1 MPQTSRIRNE
11 YLSFEGRYRKI
22 SKSLKRRRNRRKMT
36 RLQRDGFLG
45 LIITSAVAPIATNLL
60 SGIVSKLFYYVNL
73 IEKNK
78 TYIKKSLG
86 IFYLVYQ
93 MVVRCSRCMGFKKSH
108 RSACKKCRKSRKEQ
122 QGRGL
127 EKRFKKAKR
136 FVKNAINS
144 SLRKLAVS
152 HGLADAPKLY
162 DMGTSKI
169 KNKKIKKIFQI

>member
-1 MPQTSRIRNE
+1 MPQTPRIRNG

-22 SKSLKRRRNRRKMT
+22 SQPLKRRRKRRKMT

-45 LIITSAVAPIATNLL
+45 LIIASAVAPVATNLL
-60 SGIVSKLFYYVNL
+60 NGIVSKLFYYVNL

-93 MVVRCSRCMGFKKSH
+93 MVVRCSKCMGFKKSH

-127 EKRFKKAKR
+127 GKGFKKAK
-136 FVKNAINS
+136 
-144 SLRKLAVS
+144 
-152 HGLADAPKLY
+152 
-162 DMGTSKI
+162 
-169 KNKKIKKIFQI
+169 